1 MGYSLEGRGVGR
13 AHEHAQRWPHPV
25 ANRTPE
31 QPGMRTPLRLIIAD
45 DHALFRQ
52 GLKSLLL
59 LQPDTQVV
67 AEIESAD
74 DVEPVVSDTDSDILL
89 LDLQMDRWM
98 MEDIA
103 RLSRLTNVI
112 VLTASESAENGV
124 RALRLGAKGV
134 VQKRFAIET
143 LMMAV
148 RSVAD
153 GMVWRPPTVQT
164 EFARQESSSG
174 KELTPRE
181 SEIVRYVASGLRNIE
196 VAERLSITESTVKT
210 HLNNIFQKLAV
221 RDRLELTHYAIKT
234 GMVAVLDRNR

>member
-1 MGYSLEGRGVGR
+1 
-13 AHEHAQRWPHPV
+13 
-25 ANRTPE
+25 
-31 QPGMRTPLRLIIAD
+31 MRTPLRLIIAD

-59 LQPDTQVV
+59 LQSDTEVV

-74 DVEPVVSDTDSDILL
+74 DVEPVVTDTDGDVLL

-98 MEDIA
+98 MEDIP

-143 LMMAV
+143 LMMAI
-148 RSVAD
+148 RSVAV
-153 GMVWRPPTVQT
+153 GLVWMPPSVQT
-164 EFARQESSSG
+164 EFARQETSSG

-196 VAERLSITESTVKT
+196 VAEQLSITESTVKT
-210 HLNNIFQKLAV
+210 HLNNIFKSLVCAIVWSLRTTRSRPEWSRYSIAIADKPIAV
-221 RDRLELTHYAIKT
+221 MRI
-234 GMVAVLDRNR
+234 

>member
-1 MGYSLEGRGVGR
+1 M
-13 AHEHAQRWPHPV
+13 
-25 ANRTPE
+25 
-31 QPGMRTPLRLIIAD
+31 PLRLIIAD

-59 LQPDTQVV
+59 LQSETQVV

-74 DVEPVVSDTDSDILL
+74 DVLPVVSATGCDVLL

-98 MEDIA
+98 MEDLPQ
-103 RLSRLTNVI
+103 LSRLTNVI

-124 RALRLGAKGV
+124 RALRLGAKGI

-153 GMVWRPPTVQT
+153 GMVWMPPMVQT
-164 EFARQESSSG
+164 EFARQESSTG

-181 SEIVRYVASGLRNIE
+181 SEIVRYVASGLRNNE

-210 HLNNIFQKLAV
+210 HLNNIFQKLDL

>member
-1 MGYSLEGRGVGR
+1 MHV
-13 AHEHAQRWPHPV
+13 
-25 ANRTPE
+25 T
-31 QPGMRTPLRLIIAD
+31 LRLIIAD

-59 LQPDTQVV
+59 LQPDTEVV
-67 AEIESAD
+67 AEIDSAN
-74 DVEPVVSDTDSDILL
+74 DVIPTVTATNCDILL

-98 MEDIA
+98 MEDIPQLA
-103 RLSRLTNVI
+103 SLTNVI

-124 RALRLGAKGV
+124 RALRLGAKGI

-148 RSVAD
+148 RSVGD
-153 GMVWRPPTVQT
+153 GLVWMPPMVQT
-164 EFARQESSSG
+164 EFARQESTSG

-181 SEIVRYVASGLRNIE
+181 SEIVRYVASGLRNNE

-210 HLNNIFQKLAV
+210 HLNNIFQKLDV

-234 GMVAVLDRNR
+234 GMVAVLDRSR

>member
-1 MGYSLEGRGVGR
+1 M
-13 AHEHAQRWPHPV
+13 P
-25 ANRTPE
+25 
-31 QPGMRTPLRLIIAD
+31 TPLRLIIAD

-59 LQPDTQVV
+59 LQSDTQVV
-67 AEIESAD
+67 AEIESAN
-74 DVEPVVSDTDSDILL
+74 DVAPVVSATGCDILL

-98 MEDIA
+98 MEDIP
-103 RLSRLTNVI
+103 RLSHITSVI

-124 RALRLGAKGV
+124 RALRLGAKGI

-153 GMVWRPPTVQT
+153 GLVWMPPTVQT

-181 SEIVRYVASGLRNIE
+181 SEIVRYVASGLRNTE

-210 HLNNIFQKLAV
+210 HLNNIFQKLGL

>member
-1 MGYSLEGRGVGR
+1 
-13 AHEHAQRWPHPV
+13 
-25 ANRTPE
+25 
-31 QPGMRTPLRLIIAD
+31 MRTPLHLIIAD

-59 LQPDTQVV
+59 LETDTEVV

-74 DVEPVVSDTDSDILL
+74 DIEPVVSRTDPDVLL

-98 MEDIA
+98 MEDIPQ
-103 RLSRLTNVI
+103 LSRLTNVI

-153 GMVWRPPTVQT
+153 GLVWMPPTVQT

-174 KELTPRE
+174 KDLTPRE

-196 VAERLSITESTVKT
+196 VAERLAITESTVKT

>member
-1 MGYSLEGRGVGR
+1 
-13 AHEHAQRWPHPV
+13 
-25 ANRTPE
+25 
-31 QPGMRTPLRLIIAD
+31 MRTPLRLIIAD

-52 GLKSLLL
+52 GLKSLLT
-59 LQPDTQVV
+59 LQTDTEVV

-74 DVEPVVSDTDSDILL
+74 DIEPVVYRTDPNVLL

-98 MEDIA
+98 MEDIPQ
-103 RLSRLTNVI
+103 LSRLTNVI

-148 RSVAD
+148 RSVAA
-153 GMVWRPPTVQT
+153 GMVWMPPTVQT

-210 HLNNIFQKLAV
+210 HLNNIFQKLGV

>member
-1 MGYSLEGRGVGR
+1 M
-13 AHEHAQRWPHPV
+13 ANQRI
-25 ANRTPE
+25 
-31 QPGMRTPLRLIIAD
+31 IIAD

-52 GLKSLLL
+52 GLKSLLS
-59 LQPDTQVV
+59 LQPETEVV
-67 AEIESAD
+67 AEIEAGD
-74 DVEPVVSDTDSDILL
+74 DVQPVVSRTDSNVLL

-98 MEDIA
+98 MGDIA
-103 RLSRLTNVI
+103 PLSRLTNVI

-143 LMMAV
+143 LMMAM
-148 RSVAD
+148 RSVAE
-153 GMVWRPPTVQT
+153 GLVWMPPMVQT

-181 SEIVRYVASGLRNIE
+181 SEIVRDVASGLRNIE
-196 VAERLSITESTVKT
+196 VAEKLSISESTVKT
-210 HLNNIFQKLAV
+210 HLNNIFQKLGV

-234 GMVAVLDRNR
+234 GMAAVIDRNR

>member
-1 MGYSLEGRGVGR
+1 M
-13 AHEHAQRWPHPV
+13 
-25 ANRTPE
+25 
-31 QPGMRTPLRLIIAD
+31 RLIIAD

-67 AEIESAD
+67 AEIESSD
-74 DVEPVVSDTDSDILL
+74 DVAAVVSATGCDVLL
-89 LDLQMDRWM
+89 LDLQMNRWM

-103 RLSRLTNVI
+103 QLSRLTNVI

-143 LMMAV
+143 LMMAL

-153 GMVWRPPTVQT
+153 GLVWMPPMVQT

-234 GMVAVLDRNR
+234 GMVAVLDRSR

>member
-1 MGYSLEGRGVGR
+1 M
-13 AHEHAQRWPHPV
+13 A
-25 ANRTPE
+25 
-31 QPGMRTPLRLIIAD
+31 TPLRIIIAD

-52 GLKSLLL
+52 GLKSLLM
-59 LQPDTQVV
+59 LQADTQVV
-67 AEIESAD
+67 AEIESAN
-74 DVEPVVSDTDSDILL
+74 DVEPVVSRSDSNVLL

-98 MEDIA
+98 MDDIPQ
-103 RLSRLTNVI
+103 LSRLTNVI

-124 RALRLGAKGV
+124 KALRLGAKGV

-153 GMVWRPPTVQT
+153 GLVWMPPTVQT

-181 SEIVRYVASGLRNIE
+181 SEIVRYVCSGMRNIE
-196 VAERLSITESTVKT
+196 VAERLEITESTVKT
-210 HLNNIFQKLAV
+210 HLNNIFQKLGV

-234 GMVAVLDRNR
+234 GMVAVIDRSR

>member
-1 MGYSLEGRGVGR
+1 M
-13 AHEHAQRWPHPV
+13 
-25 ANRTPE
+25 
-31 QPGMRTPLRLIIAD
+31 RLIIAD

-59 LQPDTQVV
+59 LESDIQVV
-67 AEIESAD
+67 AEIESANNVAPILSSTD
-74 DVEPVVSDTDSDILL
+74 CDVLL

-98 MEDIA
+98 MEDIPQ
-103 RLSRLTNVI
+103 LVRLTNVI

-124 RALRLGAKGV
+124 RALRLGAKGI

-143 LMMAV
+143 LMMAL

-153 GMVWRPPTVQT
+153 GLVWMPPTVQT

-181 SEIVRYVASGLRNIE
+181 SEIVRYVASGLRNNE
-196 VAERLSITESTVKT
+196 VADRLSITESTVKT
-210 HLNNIFQKLAV
+210 HLNNIFQKLGV

>member
-1 MGYSLEGRGVGR
+1 
-13 AHEHAQRWPHPV
+13 
-25 ANRTPE
+25 
-31 QPGMRTPLRLIIAD
+31 
-45 DHALFRQ
+45 
-52 GLKSLLL
+52 LKSLLL
-59 LQPDTQVV
+59 LQPDTEVV
-67 AEIESAD
+67 AEIESAN
-74 DVEPVVSDTDSDILL
+74 DVQPMVSGTACNVLL

-98 MEDIA
+98 MEDIPQ
-103 RLSRLTNVI
+103 LSRLTNVI

-153 GMVWRPPTVQT
+153 GLVWMPPTVQT

-174 KELTPRE
+174 KDLTPRE

-196 VAERLSITESTVKT
+196 VAERLAITESTVKT

>member
-1 MGYSLEGRGVGR
+1 M
-13 AHEHAQRWPHPV
+13 PV
-25 ANRTPE
+25 T
-31 QPGMRTPLRLIIAD
+31 LRLIIAD

-59 LQPDTQVV
+59 LQPDTEVV
-67 AEIESAD
+67 AEIDSAN
-74 DVEPVVSDTDSDILL
+74 DVIPTVTATNCDILL

-98 MEDIA
+98 MEDIPQLA
-103 RLSRLTNVI
+103 SLTNVI

-124 RALRLGAKGV
+124 RALRLGAKGI

-148 RSVAD
+148 RSVGD
-153 GMVWRPPTVQT
+153 GLVWMPPMVQT
-164 EFARQESSSG
+164 EFARQESTSG

-181 SEIVRYVASGLRNIE
+181 SEIVRYVASGLRNNE

-210 HLNNIFQKLAV
+210 HLNNIFQKLGV

>member
-1 MGYSLEGRGVGR
+1 M
-13 AHEHAQRWPHPV
+13 A
-25 ANRTPE
+25 
-31 QPGMRTPLRLIIAD
+31 TPLRIVIAD

-52 GLKSLLL
+52 GLKSLLM

-67 AEIESAD
+67 AEIESAN
-74 DVEPVVSDTDSDILL
+74 DVEPAVSRADSNVLL

-98 MEDIA
+98 MDDIPQ
-103 RLSRLTNVI
+103 LSRLTNVI

-124 RALRLGAKGV
+124 KALRLGAKGI

-153 GMVWRPPTVQT
+153 GLVWMPPMVQT

-181 SEIVRYVASGLRNIE
+181 SEIVRYVCSGMKNIE
-196 VAERLSITESTVKT
+196 VAERLAITESTVKT
-210 HLNNIFQKLAV
+210 HLNNIFQKLGV

-234 GMVAVLDRNR
+234 GMVAVIDRSR

>member
-1 MGYSLEGRGVGR
+1 M
-13 AHEHAQRWPHPV
+13 A
-25 ANRTPE
+25 
-31 QPGMRTPLRLIIAD
+31 TPLRIIIAD

-52 GLKSLLL
+52 GLKSLLM

-67 AEIESAD
+67 AEIESAN
-74 DVEPVVSDTDSDILL
+74 DVEPAVSRTDSNVLL

-98 MEDIA
+98 MDDIPQ
-103 RLSRLTNVI
+103 LSRLTNVI

-124 RALRLGAKGV
+124 KALRLGAKGV

-143 LMMAV
+143 LMMAL

-153 GMVWRPPTVQT
+153 GLVWMPPMVQT

-181 SEIVRYVASGLRNIE
+181 SEIVRYVASGLRNTE

-234 GMVAVLDRNR
+234 GMVAVLDRSR

>member
-1 MGYSLEGRGVGR
+1 M
-13 AHEHAQRWPHPV
+13 A
-25 ANRTPE
+25 
-31 QPGMRTPLRLIIAD
+31 TPLRIVIAD

-52 GLKSLLL
+52 GLKSLLM

-67 AEIESAD
+67 AEIESAN
-74 DVEPVVSDTDSDILL
+74 DVEPAVSRADSNVLL

-98 MEDIA
+98 MDDIPQ
-103 RLSRLTNVI
+103 LSRLTNVI

-124 RALRLGAKGV
+124 KALRLGAKGI

-153 GMVWRPPTVQT
+153 GLVWMPPMVQT

-181 SEIVRYVASGLRNIE
+181 SEIVRYVCSGMKNIE
-196 VAERLSITESTVKT
+196 VAERLAITESTVKT
-210 HLNNIFQKLAV
+210 HLNNIFQKLGV

>member
-1 MGYSLEGRGVGR
+1 M
-13 AHEHAQRWPHPV
+13 A
-25 ANRTPE
+25 
-31 QPGMRTPLRLIIAD
+31 TPLRIVIAD

-52 GLKSLLL
+52 GLKSLLM
-59 LQPDTQVV
+59 LQADTQVV
-67 AEIESAD
+67 AEIESAN
-74 DVEPVVSDTDSDILL
+74 DVEPVVSRSDSNVLL

-98 MEDIA
+98 MDDIPQ
-103 RLSRLTNVI
+103 LSRLTNVI

-124 RALRLGAKGV
+124 KALRLGAKGV

-153 GMVWRPPTVQT
+153 GLVWMPPTVQT

-181 SEIVRYVASGLRNIE
+181 SEIVRYVCSGMKNIE
-196 VAERLSITESTVKT
+196 VAERLAITESTVKT
-210 HLNNIFQKLAV
+210 HLNNIFQKLGV

-234 GMVAVLDRNR
+234 GMVAVIDRSR

>member
-1 MGYSLEGRGVGR
+1 M
-13 AHEHAQRWPHPV
+13 A
-25 ANRTPE
+25 
-31 QPGMRTPLRLIIAD
+31 TPLRIIIAD

-52 GLKSLLL
+52 GLKSLLM
-59 LQPDTQVV
+59 LQADTQVV
-67 AEIESAD
+67 AEIESAN
-74 DVEPVVSDTDSDILL
+74 DVEPAVSRTDSNVLL

-98 MEDIA
+98 MDDIPQ
-103 RLSRLTNVI
+103 LSRLTNVI

-124 RALRLGAKGV
+124 KALRLGAKGV

-153 GMVWRPPTVQT
+153 GLVWMPPTVQT

-181 SEIVRYVASGLRNIE
+181 SEIVRYVCSGMRNIE
-196 VAERLSITESTVKT
+196 VAERLAITESTVKT
-210 HLNNIFQKLAV
+210 HLNNIFQKLGV

-234 GMVAVLDRNR
+234 GMVAVIDRSR

>member
-1 MGYSLEGRGVGR
+1 M
-13 AHEHAQRWPHPV
+13 
-25 ANRTPE
+25 
-31 QPGMRTPLRLIIAD
+31 RLIIAD

-59 LQPDTQVV
+59 LQPDIQVV
-67 AEIESAD
+67 AEIESAND
-74 DVEPVVSDTDSDILL
+74 IGPVVSATDCDVLL

-98 MEDIA
+98 MED
-103 RLSRLTNVI
+103 LPQLVRLTNVI

-124 RALRLGAKGV
+124 RALRLGAKGI

-143 LMMAV
+143 LMMAL

-153 GMVWRPPTVQT
+153 GLVWMPPTVQT
-164 EFARQESSSG
+164 EFARQESSRG

-181 SEIVRYVASGLRNIE
+181 CEIIRYVASGMRNIE
-196 VAERLSITESTVKT
+196 VGERLSITESTVKT
-210 HLNNIFQKLAV
+210 HLNNIFQKLGL

-234 GMVAVLDRNR
+234 GMVAVLDHNR

>member
-1 MGYSLEGRGVGR
+1 M
-13 AHEHAQRWPHPV
+13 P
-25 ANRTPE
+25 
-31 QPGMRTPLRLIIAD
+31 TPLRLIIAD

-59 LQPDTQVV
+59 LQPDIQVV
-67 AEIESAD
+67 AEIESAN
-74 DVEPVVSDTDSDILL
+74 DVGPAVTATNCDVLL

-98 MEDIA
+98 MEDIPQ
-103 RLSRLTNVI
+103 LIRLTNVI

-124 RALRLGAKGV
+124 RAVRLGAKGI

-153 GMVWRPPTVQT
+153 GLVWMPPTVQT
-164 EFARQESSSG
+164 EFARQESTSG

-181 SEIVRYVASGLRNIE
+181 SEIVRYVASGLRNNE

-210 HLNNIFQKLAV
+210 HLNNIFQKLGV

>member
-1 MGYSLEGRGVGR
+1 
-13 AHEHAQRWPHPV
+13 
-25 ANRTPE
+25 
-31 QPGMRTPLRLIIAD
+31 MRTPLRLIIAD

-52 GLKSLLL
+52 GLKSLLT
-59 LQPDTQVV
+59 LQTDTEVV

-74 DVEPVVSDTDSDILL
+74 DIEPVVYRTDPDVLL

-98 MEDIA
+98 MEDIPQ
-103 RLSRLTNVI
+103 LSRLTNVI

-148 RSVAD
+148 RSVAA
-153 GMVWRPPTVQT
+153 GMVWMPPTVQT

-196 VAERLSITESTVKT
+196 VADRLSITESTVKT
-210 HLNNIFQKLAV
+210 HLNNIFQKLGV

>member
-1 MGYSLEGRGVGR
+1 M
-13 AHEHAQRWPHPV
+13 
-25 ANRTPE
+25 T
-31 QPGMRTPLRLIIAD
+31 TPLRLILAD

-59 LQPDTQVV
+59 LQADIEVV
-67 AEIESAD
+67 AEIELASEVVPAVTATKC
-74 DVEPVVSDTDSDILL
+74 DVLL

-98 MEDIA
+98 MEDIPQ
-103 RLSRLTNVI
+103 LIRLTNVI

-124 RALRLGAKGV
+124 RALRLGAKGI

-148 RSVAD
+148 RSVAE
-153 GMVWRPPTVQT
+153 GLVWMPPTVQT
-164 EFARQESSSG
+164 EFARQESTSG

-181 SEIVRYVASGLRNIE
+181 SEIVRYVASGLRNNE

-210 HLNNIFQKLAV
+210 HLNNIFQKLDV

>member
-1 MGYSLEGRGVGR
+1 
-13 AHEHAQRWPHPV
+13 
-25 ANRTPE
+25 
-31 QPGMRTPLRLIIAD
+31 MRTPMRLIIAD

-67 AEIESAD
+67 AEIESSD
-74 DVEPVVSDTDSDILL
+74 DVSPVVSDTAGDILL

-98 MEDIA
+98 MEDIPQ
-103 RLSRLTNVI
+103 LSRLINVI

-153 GMVWRPPTVQT
+153 GMVWMPPTVQT

-181 SEIVRYVASGLRNIE
+181 CEIIRYVASGMRNIE
-196 VAERLSITESTVKT
+196 VGERLSITESTVKT
-210 HLNNIFQKLAV
+210 HLNNIFQKLGV

-234 GMVAVLDRNR
+234 GMVAVLDYNR

>member
-1 MGYSLEGRGVGR
+1 M
-13 AHEHAQRWPHPV
+13 
-25 ANRTPE
+25 
-31 QPGMRTPLRLIIAD
+31 RLIIAD

-59 LQPDTQVV
+59 LESDTQVV
-67 AEIESAD
+67 AEIESSD
-74 DVEPVVSDTDSDILL
+74 DVAPVVSATGCDVLL

-98 MEDIA
+98 MEDIPQ
-103 RLSRLTNVI
+103 LKRLTDVI

-124 RALRLGAKGV
+124 RALRLGAKGL

-143 LMMAV
+143 LMMALH
-148 RSVAD
+148 SVAD
-153 GMVWRPPTVQT
+153 GLVWMPPTVQT

-181 SEIVRYVASGLRNIE
+181 CEIVRYVASGMRNIE
-196 VAERLSITESTVKT
+196 VGERLSITESTVKT
-210 HLNNIFQKLAV
+210 HLNNIFQKLGV

-234 GMVAVLDRNR
+234 GMVAVRDRDR